1 MLFSESGGSQQRR
14 PWAEEEEEKNKNKI
28 KIKKERK
35 KEREG
40 ANVGYTSA
48 IGTSKG
54 GHTILEFS
62 FAIQEMKPNITSPF
76 TSQIRAWFVYCTYL
90 SCQMP
95 SFFILKL
102 EYLFL

>member
-1 MLFSESGGSQQRR
+1 M
-14 PWAEEEEEKNKNKI
+14 
-28 KIKKERK
+28 
-35 KEREG
+35 
-40 ANVGYTSA
+40 GYTSA

-102 EYLFL
+102 EYLFLRLKNHIDMVITIALVSIS